1 MISFRAIFVRM
12 MAAAVV
18 LSLTVPAAALAV
30 PAVPQEES
38 AASWNENFFEI
49 LERGDFSET
58 TVSLEEGEAVQLEAE
73 IHGMGCTLVRYFL
86 DGQTLLRI
94 EYYDA
99 DGGLVFLSEVL
110 DFDAASRSYTEKFYR
125 IDPATDAR
133 TLLRTDTYAEGALTK
148 QVVHTEMPKT
158 PAKQKKAPEA
168 RTASK
173 EAVSGQEVSAPVPA
187 AAEPV
192 KPPAATEPAKVPV
205 ATEPAKIPAAS
216 EPVKAPAATEP
227 AETPAA
233 AEPAKTPVATESVN
247 PPAAAAPPKTEIAYD
262 HTTSIYTNDEKTLL
276 RVEYYNSEN
285 KLAYYSSVEGYDN
298 DTKSYTE
305 NIYRYDWDTQT
316 EILERTD
323 VYVNG
328 QLQDG
333 NP

>member
-30 PAVPQEES
+30 PAVPQGES

>member
-30 PAVPQEES
+30 PAVPQGES

-158 PAKQKKAPEA
+158 PAKQKMAPEA

-192 KPPAATEPAKVPV
+192 NPPTATEPAKVPV
-205 ATEPAKIPAAS
+205 ATEAAKIPAAS
-216 EPVKAPAATEP
+216 EPVKAPVATEP

-233 AEPAKTPVATESVN
+233 AEPAKTPAATESVN

-328 QLQDG
+328 QLQGG

>member
-30 PAVPQEES
+30 PAVPQGES

-94 EYYDA
+94 ENYDA

-158 PAKQKKAPEA
+158 PAKQKMAPEA
-168 RTASK
+168 RAASK

-205 ATEPAKIPAAS
+205 ATEAAKIPAAS

-233 AEPAKTPVATESVN
+233 AEPAKTPAATESVN

-316 EILERTD
+316 EILD
-323 VYVNG
+323 
-328 QLQDG
+328 QLFVLL
-333 NP
+333 

>member
-30 PAVPQEES
+30 PAVPQGES

-158 PAKQKKAPEA
+158 PAKQKMAPEA

-187 AAEPV
+187 AV

-227 AETPAA
+227 TETPAA
-233 AEPAKTPVATESVN
+233 AEPAKTPATTESVN

>member
-12 MAAAVV
+12 MAVAVV

-30 PAVPQEES
+30 PAVPQGES

-148 QVVHTEMPKT
+148 QVVHTEMQKT
-158 PAKQKKAPEA
+158 PAKQKMAPEA

-192 KPPAATEPAKVPV
+192 NPPTATEPAKVPV
-205 ATEPAKIPAAS
+205 ATEAAKIPAAS

-233 AEPAKTPVATESVN
+233 AEPAKTPAATESVN

-328 QLQDG
+328 QLQGG

>member
-1 MISFRAIFVRM
+1 MLFR
-12 MAAAVV
+12 
-18 LSLTVPAAALAV
+18 S
-30 PAVPQEES
+30 
-38 AASWNENFFEI
+38 
-49 LERGDFSET
+49 
-58 TVSLEEGEAVQLEAE
+58 
-73 IHGMGCTLVRYFL
+73 
-86 DGQTLLRI
+86 
-94 EYYDA
+94 
-99 DGGLVFLSEVL
+99 LSEVL

-233 AEPAKTPVATESVN
+233 AEPAKIPAASEPVKAPAATEPAETPAAAEPAKTPAATESVN

-276 RVEYYNSEN
+276 RVE
-285 KLAYYSSVEGYDN
+285 
-298 DTKSYTE
+298 
-305 NIYRYDWDTQT
+305 
-316 EILERTD
+316 
-323 VYVNG
+323 
-328 QLQDG
+328 
-333 NP
+333 